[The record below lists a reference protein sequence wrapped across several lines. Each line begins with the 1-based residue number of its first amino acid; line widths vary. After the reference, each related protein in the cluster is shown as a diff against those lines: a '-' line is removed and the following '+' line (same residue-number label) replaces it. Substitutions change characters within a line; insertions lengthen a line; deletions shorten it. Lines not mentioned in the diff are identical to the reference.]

1 MKSLLLICLTVMLS
15 TAFALESDFPSANP
29 QLTPGALCTKPDAY
43 RYPEKIAYCNRDV
56 TFETKDL
63 LIKQYDE
70 QLGYKIESLQRGD
83 FKIDHFI
90 PLCAGGGNEMTN
102 LWPQHKS
109 VYEITDPIEPLV
121 CKKMSLGKL
130 KQADAIRLIVR
141 AKMNLS
147 QANDVIRILNSL

>member
-1 MKSLLLICLTVMLS
+1 M
-15 TAFALESDFPSANP
+15 
-29 QLTPGALCTKPDAY
+29 
-43 RYPEKIAYCNRDV
+43 
-56 TFETKDL
+56 
-63 LIKQYDE
+63 IKQYDE